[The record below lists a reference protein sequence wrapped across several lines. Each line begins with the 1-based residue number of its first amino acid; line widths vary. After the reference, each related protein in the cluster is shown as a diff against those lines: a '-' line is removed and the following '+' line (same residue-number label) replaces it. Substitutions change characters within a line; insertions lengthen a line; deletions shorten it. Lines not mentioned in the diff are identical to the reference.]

1 MKLRLQ
7 GALAACVRAATTT
20 FCASGAV
27 GPEAPQDV
35 VLELDARTVT
45 EALRLVAPQAPGFE
59 IAFRAGAWRITV
71 DGAPLRSERELDL
84 GLPDRAYVSVAPA
97 LAGQGPGIGAVGW
110 WIIGL
115 SAAAA
120 VYAVTQIPEIPDT
133 DHLETGERRT
143 LFSGPVNSAA
153 QGGAVPLIYGKTR
166 VGSTVVSG
174 GITQERPTGG
184 DNASPPDVGVGGERP
199 PGTERPGQDRGR
211 DAEEERE
218 PGPGGAAAAERSV
231 LRVVDLLGEGEI
243 GGLVDGLKSVFI
255 DGVAVEDSSG
265 AKNIEGVSIQERKGL
280 AHAAAGQEALAGF
293 DSTSTGLTHSS
304 TEVKRATPVVGSV
317 PAGYDAA
324 RVTLRWPRL
333 VEYDDKGNEIATS
346 VVLQIDSRPSSS
358 GSWTTVLTQTV
369 RDLSLDEQELSWR
382 VERPQGASG
391 TWQIRVS
398 RLTADSTSTRVVDAF
413 YWQRLAGLRDV
424 KQSYPHSAVIGLVIE
439 TDRSDVNPTRREY
452 EVYGRWVLAPPA
464 SIWDPE
470 TPTSTSAA
478 TYGSGIWD
486 GTMRRAWTD
495 NQAWIVYDL
504 LTDRRAGLGGIPGMV
519 DAVRAARAGFLELSR
534 RCDALVP
541 APDSASAKEP
551 RWRFNG
557 SITRR
562 EQARKVID
570 WFLSGCRAGT
580 SWSAG
585 AAALAIDG
593 EFDVSAAIGNAN
605 VIDGEFEY
613 QGLRWQERYSAV
625 AVTWQDPDDD
635 HRSGIELVVVDDLVT
650 KYGFRQKDVAA
661 VGCTSRGQAHRVGL
675 LVLNE
680 QENESETAK
689 FRMAL
694 EGMHLRPGDR
704 VRIADE
710 QRFEVRAAFRV
721 GDVDTS
727 VSGQET
733 LTLDGDSPRLAAG
746 GTIAWGAGRT
756 AAVSQKSGQSS
767 QAVLVTTDVPT
778 GLSVGDLVVNAAG
791 AVDWIVTEVNE
802 RDKVEVEVQARRY
815 DPNKYTAVEQRRQ
828 LARPPVNPVADILAP
843 SAVTVRER
851 TYEDRNQVRSLL
863 EISVRG
869 GNDPRIDR
877 LEYQIQR
884 PKRRATAA
892 EIAAGDWSVL
902 PRGPWEPLRVTTAR
916 SIVERNVALG
926 GYRLRARFLGGRR
939 RSGWTLS
946 DPGLADGK
954 TDPGAAPTGLR
965 AEGAVGGYWVHWNPS
980 SGPDYAYTE
989 IYDRVGTPGPANADV
1004 DVTATGW
1011 TRRGTITGSGFR
1023 RADVSGTVG
1032 LRVAV
1037 RDVDTSALP
1046 TAAREVGVTPTEPI
1060 AGADGEDGVG
1070 VEYIFAV
1077 TATSA
1082 RPEAAAGVDPP
1093 SSTFPYDQPTAPY
1106 TDGLTGLSA
1115 NTPYGHRWRRP
1126 VQGAPSAGDTPNTAW
1141 VYDGIVAHW
1150 GPEGADGEDGV
1161 GVEYIFAVT
1170 ATSARP
1176 EAAAGVDP
1184 PSSTFPYDQPTAP
1197 YTDGLTGLSA
1207 NTPYGHRW
1215 RRPVQGAHS
1224 AGDTPNTA
1232 WVYDGIVGRWGLPPG
1247 PLPSNVVLSANAA
1260 SATLTWTNP
1269 AKLPG
1274 FWCIIFSLDPGESG
1288 PSGTPQFVAGT
1299 EISFTLS
1306 SSALAAIVGRK
1317 IYARI
1322 HAAERVLTSPA
1333 EYSIGGALYAPGT
1346 TISGSTQA
1354 PNTPGTPTAT
1364 VNGDDV
1370 SVSWGAVTGASTYRL
1385 QRRTGATGSWATM
1398 VTALAGTSYTDLNR
1412 PNGTYY
1418 YRVRAQNSG
1427 GDSIYSSASNAATVT
1442 SSTRPSAPSSPTGL
1456 TATVSVD
1463 DISVSWGAVTGAST
1477 YRLQRRTGA
1486 TGSWA
1491 TIATA
1496 LAGTS
1501 YTDLNRPNGTY
1512 YYRVRAQNG
1521 SGNSSYSI
1529 AAGPYTVSTGSAPG
1543 TPATFTGSHVSGTT
1557 YDFNLAWTQGTGGT
1571 PTQYRIQLYGG
1582 FGLWGD
1588 VSGGTFTGTS
1598 TTTSVADPGSTTVL
1612 FRIRAENSSGN
1623 SGWRQLTISF

>member
-184 DNASPPDVGVGGERP
+184 DNASPPDVGLGGERP

-280 AHAAAGQEALAGF
+280 AHAAAGWEALAGF

-486 GTMRRAWTD
+486 GTMRRVRTD

-551 RWRFNG
+551 RWRFHG

-635 HRSGIELVVVDDLVT
+635 YRSGIELVVVDDLVA

-680 QENESETAK
+680 QENESETVK

-721 GDVDTS
+721 TDVDTS

-778 GLSVGDLVVNAAG
+778 ELSVGDLVVNASG

-926 GYRLRARFLGGRR
+926 GYRVRARFLGGRR
-939 RSGWTLS
+939 RSGWTES
-946 DPGLADGK
+946 PETVADGK
-954 TDPGAAPTGLR
+954 TDALAAPTGLA
-965 AEGAVGGYWVHWNPS
+965 AEGIAGGYWSNWIRP
-980 SGPDYAYTE
+980 GAADYAYTE
-989 IYDRVGTPGPANADV
+989 IWDKPGTAGAADADV
-1004 DVTATGW
+1004 DVDDGSW
-1011 TRRGTITGSGFR
+1011 TLRGTVSGSAFAR
-1023 RADVSGTVG
+1023 LDVSDTAA

-1037 RDVDTSALP
+1037 RHFDTSDLKSP
-1046 TAAREVGVTPTEPI
+1046 AREVGVTPLEAI
-1060 AGADGEDGVG
+1060 EGADGVDGVG
-1070 VEYIFAV
+1070 VEHGFRAIATNADPAIPDDADDWLYDEPQDGWTDGASANLSPSLPWLQRISRPVPGLPSSGDSPLDDEGNRRPGWGSWQLSGRWRGYALGEQALNVSV
-1077 TATSA
+1077 TARS
-1082 RPEAAAGVDPP
+1082 GGG
-1093 SSTFPYDQPTAPY
+1093 S
-1106 TDGLTGLSA
+1106 
-1115 NTPYGHRWRRP
+1115 
-1126 VQGAPSAGDTPNTAW
+1126 
-1141 VYDGIVAHW
+1141 
-1150 GPEGADGEDGV
+1150 
-1161 GVEYIFAVT
+1161 
-1170 ATSARP
+1170 
-1176 EAAAGVDP
+1176 
-1184 PSSTFPYDQPTAP
+1184 
-1197 YTDGLTGLSA
+1197 
-1207 NTPYGHRW
+1207 
-1215 RRPVQGAHS
+1215 
-1224 AGDTPNTA
+1224 
-1232 WVYDGIVGRWGLPPG
+1232 
-1247 PLPSNVVLSANAA
+1247 
-1260 SATLTWTNP
+1260 SATTRWTNP
-1269 AKLPG
+1269 AVPPATWRLVINLHVGATEDWRVGTRRYVAGGAANASMQHNESFPSSPAAQVGDLVTVEVSPASGTAPNYEVSGGVRAQTTTRAPALGTPVPTVTGGDEYLDVDWSAVSGATSSTTYEIWYGSGSNNPG
-1274 FWCIIFSLDPGESG
+1274 TPQITGITGTSRRITGLVNGTRYWIRVRAREGTTTSNWSSSFV
-1288 PSGTPQFVAGT
+1288 SGTPVAACPAVGT
-1299 EISFTLS
+1299 AGPQPTASVTNLTATISWAAQSGAAQYKVYVDGSLHETTTGTSLTYTGTAGSHSARVSILNSCGNEGPKGTSRSFTLTDPPAGLSWGSWSSFAQGGGTPSGWVGNLSDVGS
-1306 SSALAAIVGRK
+1306 SSAESDGFIGSWDGDTAGMW
-1317 IYARI
+1317 
-1322 HAAERVLTSPA
+1322 S
-1333 EYSIGGALYAPGT
+1333 GGATNGVIATYSVLRDGAVDVIQAAQSYQSTGNNMRDPDTDGWISTDVSLLNPSGDDLENYHHADFDFVSAIRRYTIQNAPSFPAGSRGMAFVAWRRNT
-1346 TISGSTQA
+1346 ASDATSGS
-1354 PNTPGTPTAT
+1354 GKL
-1364 VNGDDV
+1364 
-1370 SVSWGAVTGASTYRL
+1370 WL
-1385 QRRTGATGSWATM
+1385 
-1398 VTALAGTSYTDLNR
+1398 LA
-1412 PNGTYY
+1412 
-1418 YRVRAQNSG
+1418 
-1427 GDSIYSSASNAATVT
+1427 VT
-1442 SSTRPSAPSSPTGL
+1442 SSGL
-1456 TATVSVD
+1456 
-1463 DISVSWGAVTGAST
+1463 
-1477 YRLQRRTGA
+1477 L
-1486 TGSWA
+1486 
-1491 TIATA
+1491 
-1496 LAGTS
+1496 
-1501 YTDLNRPNGTY
+1501 
-1512 YYRVRAQNG
+1512 
-1521 SGNSSYSI
+1521 
-1529 AAGPYTVSTGSAPG
+1529 TVSTRD
-1543 TPATFTGSHVSGTT
+1543 
-1557 YDFNLAWTQGTGGT
+1557 Y
-1571 PTQYRIQLYGG
+1571 
-1582 FGLWGD
+1582 
-1588 VSGGTFTGTS
+1588 
-1598 TTTSVADPGSTTVL
+1598 
-1612 FRIRAENSSGN
+1612 E
-1623 SGWRQLTISF
+1623 